1 MNAQSSRSPS
11 RARTSAP
18 RKAAAKAERADDAAG
33 DAAPA
38 KGAAGGRKAGKT
50 GAAAG
55 AGAGAKGGAGAKAGG
70 RASRGGKGGGGR
82 RGGAAAAM
90 AERVVWSKRAWALL
104 AGLALLRLALNALG
118 LIPVHFDEAQ
128 YWAYGREMAAGH
140 YSKPPLV
147 GWLILVSTGVLGD
160 TAFALRFFAP
170 LAHLA
175 VGAGVFLAARRLF
188 DARTGFWAALLYSAA
203 PGVSISAG
211 LMTTDPVMMA
221 GWALALC
228 ALVRVMEVQP
238 GPKTAE
244 PWLWWALVG
253 AGGGLGMLA
262 KYTAI
267 ALPLGL
273 LGYVIF
279 SREGP
284 LSSSRRRG
292 AGLAAAVALLV
303 LSPNIVWNAAHGFVT
318 VTHLGENAE
327 VGRGGLA
334 HPGALAEFVGAQ
346 LGVIGPVAF
355 LAVVAALVTLPL
367 DPARRGDWRE
377 RLLAW
382 SAAPL
387 LLAMCVQAFLSSA
400 NANWAAPAY
409 VGGSILAA
417 RWLLARSWGEL
428 AGKVQ
433 AGIGI
438 AAVVVVFALG
448 GVYDIWARDLP
459 RFADPFK
466 KMRNGGPFCEA
477 ALSAMEGEGAQ
488 VLLSNDRRRLSECL
502 FEGGM
507 DFKDVAV
514 WDPDGVPS
522 NHFEFRSRLAPGDA
536 RLMLLAV
543 ESEEQGQ
550 EIADRFAWAVPV
562 GSGEFATHADR
573 SVRYVLW
580 AVEGFEGY

>member
-1 MNAQSSRSPS
+1 MSAQSSRTPS

-18 RKAAAKAERADDAAG
+18 RK
-33 DAAPA
+33 P
-38 KGAAGGRKAGKT
+38 AAGG
-50 GAAAG
+50 
-55 AGAGAKGGAGAKAGG
+55 AKAAPKG
-70 RASRGGKGGGGR
+70 GGGGR
-82 RGGAAAAM
+82 RGGGAAAAAA
-90 AERVVWSKRAWALL
+90 AERALWTQRAWAML
-104 AGLALLRLALNALG
+104 AGLCVLRLALNALG

-147 GWLILVSTGVLGD
+147 GWLILASTSALGD

-175 VGAGVFLAARRLF
+175 VGAGVFLVGRRLF

-221 GWALALC
+221 GWVLALY
-228 ALVRVMEVQP
+228 ALVRALEVQP

-244 PWLWWALVG
+244 PWGWWALMGVG
-253 AGGGLGMLA
+253 VGLGMLA
-262 KYTAI
+262 KYTAV

-279 SREGP
+279 SRETP
-284 LSSSRRRG
+284 IAPSRRRG
-292 AGLAAAVALLV
+292 AALAAGAALLV
-303 LSPNIVWNAAHGFVT
+303 LSPNLVWNARHGFVT

-327 VGRGGLA
+327 VGRGGLV
-334 HPGALAEFVGAQ
+334 HPGELAEFLGAQ
-346 LGVIGPVAF
+346 FGVIGPVAF
-355 LAVVAALVTLPL
+355 LAILAALVTLPF

-377 RLLAW
+377 RALAW

-387 LLAMCVQAFLSSA
+387 LGAMCVQAILSQA

-417 RWLLARSWGEL
+417 RWLLARPWGEL

-433 AGIGI
+433 AAVGVV
-438 AAVVVVFALG
+438 AVVAVFLLG
-448 GVYDIWARDLP
+448 GVYDLWGRDLP

-507 DFKDVAV
+507 GFRDVAV

-522 NHFEFRSRLAPGDA
+522 NHFEFRSRLAPGDD
-536 RLMLLAV
+536 RVMLLAV
-543 ESEEQGQ
+543 ESEEQGR
-550 EIADRFAWAVPV
+550 EIAEHFAWAVPV
-562 GSGEFATHADR
+562 GSGRFDTHSDR
-573 SVRYVLW
+573 SVNYVLW
-580 AVEGFEGY
+580 AVEGFQGY

>member
-1 MNAQSSRSPS
+1 MSAQSSRTPS
-11 RARTSAP
+11 RARTAAP
-18 RKAAAKAERADDAAG
+18 RKAAAG
-33 DAAPA
+33 GA
-38 KGAAGGRKAGKT
+38 KP
-50 GAAAG
+50 G
-55 AGAGAKGGAGAKAGG
+55 AGPAPKGG
-70 RASRGGKGGGGR
+70 GKGGGR
-82 RGGAAAAM
+82 RGGGAAAAAL
-90 AERVVWSKRAWALL
+90 AERALWSRRTWAML
-104 AGLALLRLALNALG
+104 AGLVALRLALNALG

-147 GWLILVSTGVLGD
+147 GWLILASTSVLGD
-160 TAFALRFFAP
+160 TSFALRVFAP

-175 VGAGVFLAARRLF
+175 VGAGVFLTARRLF

-221 GWALALC
+221 GWVLALY

-244 PWLWWALVG
+244 PWGWWAL
-253 AGGGLGMLA
+253 AGLGVGLGMLA
-262 KYTAI
+262 KYTAV

-279 SREGP
+279 SRATP
-284 LSSSRRRG
+284 MAASRRKG
-292 AGLAAAVALLV
+292 AGLAAAAALLA
-303 LSPNIVWNAAHGFVT
+303 LSPNLVWNARHGFVT
-318 VTHLGENAE
+318 VAHLGENAE
-327 VGRGGLA
+327 VGRGGLV
-334 HPGALAEFVGAQ
+334 HPGELAEFLGAQ

-355 LAVVAALVTLPL
+355 LAAAAALLTLPF
-367 DPARRGDWRE
+367 DAARRGDWRE

-387 LLAMCVQAFLSSA
+387 LVAMCVQAFLSQA

-409 VGGSILAA
+409 VGGAILAA
-417 RWLLARSWGEL
+417 RWLLARPWGEL

-433 AGIGI
+433 AGVGI
-438 AAVVVVFALG
+438 AAVVAVFALG
-448 GVYDIWARDLP
+448 GVYDLWGRDLP

-522 NHFEFRSRLAPGDA
+522 NHFEFRSRLEPGDD

-543 ESEEQGQ
+543 ESERQGQ

-562 GSGEFATHADR
+562 GSGQFATHADR
-573 SVRYVLW
+573 SVTYTLW

>member
-1 MNAQSSRSPS
+1 MSAQSSRTPS
-11 RARTSAP
+11 RARQAAP
-18 RKAAAKAERADDAAG
+18 RK
-33 DAAPA
+33 PA
-38 KGAAGGRKAGKT
+38 AAGGG
-50 GAAAG
+50 GAP
-55 AGAGAKGGAGAKAGG
+55 KGG
-70 RASRGGKGGGGR
+70 GKGGGR
-82 RGGAAAAM
+82 RGGGAGAAAA
-90 AERVVWSKRAWALL
+90 AERLLWSKRAWALL
-104 AGLALLRLALNALG
+104 LGLALLRLALNALG

-128 YWAYGREMAAGH
+128 YWAYGREMAFGH

-147 GWLILVSTGVLGD
+147 GWLILASTSVLGD

-175 VGAGVFLAARRLF
+175 VGAGVFLTARRLF

-221 GWALALC
+221 GWALALY
-228 ALVRVMEVQP
+228 ALVRAMEVEP
-238 GPKTAE
+238 GPKMPE
-244 PWLWWALVG
+244 PWGWWALVG
-253 AGGGLGMLA
+253 LGVGLGMLA

-273 LGYVIF
+273 IGYVLF
-279 SREGP
+279 SREAP
-284 LSSSRRRG
+284 LAPSRRRG
-292 AGLAAAVALLV
+292 AGLAAGVALLV
-303 LSPNIVWNAAHGFVT
+303 LSPNLAWNAAHGFVT
-318 VTHLGENAE
+318 ITHLGENAE
-327 VGRGGLA
+327 VGRGGLV
-334 HPGALAEFVGAQ
+334 HPEKLAEFLGAQ
-346 LGVIGPVAF
+346 FGVIGPVAF
-355 LAVVAALVTLPL
+355 LAVLAALVTLPL

-387 LLAMCVQAFLSSA
+387 LAAMCVQAFLSQA

-417 RWLLARSWGEL
+417 RWLLARPWGEL

-433 AGIGI
+433 AGVGI

-448 GVYDIWARDLP
+448 GVYDLWGRDLP

-514 WDPDGVPS
+514 WDPDGTPS
-522 NHFEFRSRLAPGDA
+522 NHFEFRSRLEPGDD

-543 ESEEQGQ
+543 ESAEQGE
-550 EIADRFAWAVPV
+550 EIAARFAWALPV
-562 GSGEFATHADR
+562 GEGAFATHSDR
-573 SVRYVLW
+573 SVTYVLW